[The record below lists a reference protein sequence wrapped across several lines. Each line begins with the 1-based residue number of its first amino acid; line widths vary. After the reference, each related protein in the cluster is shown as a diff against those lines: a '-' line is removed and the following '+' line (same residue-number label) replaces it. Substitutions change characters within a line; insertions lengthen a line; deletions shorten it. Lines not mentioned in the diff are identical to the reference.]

1 MNPEILN
8 DPQKFLWP
16 FIHAREAQK
25 QLEEKLIEVEDN
37 FAIQQAILG
46 WIMDNPWIFALLL
59 NRETKRLEG
68 NSCAEAKTR
77 VIYLETEL
85 NQCRSTNQYL
95 SEQITQTDG
104 TITDLRTEVSALKN
118 QIQTL
123 YQSFSFWIS
132 DTLDRHPANP
142 KIDQKAF
149 VILNELFTN
158 ITGQTNENFNQT
170 DCVTSPPN
178 NEWIQ
183 NLNNLFSLFRTASW
197 GQNEY
202 D

>member
-77 VIYLETEL
+77 VIYLETE
-85 NQCRSTNQYL
+85 
-95 SEQITQTDG
+95 
-104 TITDLRTEVSALKN
+104 VAALKN

-123 YQSFSFWIS
+123 YQSFSFWIC

-142 KIDQKAF
+142 KIDQDAF
-149 VILNELFTN
+149 TILNELFTN
-158 ITGQTNENFNQT
+158 ITGQANGNFNQT
-170 DCVTSPPN
+170 HCVTSPPN

-183 NLNNLFSLFRTASW
+183 NLNNLLSLFRTASW
-197 GQNEY
+197 GQNEC